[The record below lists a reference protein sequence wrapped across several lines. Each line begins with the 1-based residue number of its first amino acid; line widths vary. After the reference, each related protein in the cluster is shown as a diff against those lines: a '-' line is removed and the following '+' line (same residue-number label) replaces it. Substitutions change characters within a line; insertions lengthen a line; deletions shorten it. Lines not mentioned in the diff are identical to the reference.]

1 MIKTTLPRT
10 YRRHCLRRPE
20 ALPKVLLAA
29 NWNNLEDVVEIR
41 KYPYLFPF
49 HFISVLKFFFFLNFL
64 IKRLLKAWSDL
75 RPEVAL
81 ELLDANFA
89 EEHVRAYAVS
99 RLEMLTDDQVIDYL
113 VQLVQV
119 SVPFFS
125 SFSDVMSFRSS
136 STNPTMTTSWLG
148 SF

>member
-1 MIKTTLPRT
+1 MWWRFESIPI
-10 YRRHCLRRPE
+10 C
-20 ALPKVLLAA
+20 
-29 NWNNLEDVVEIR
+29 
-41 KYPYLFPF
+41 FPF
-49 HFISVLKFFFFLNFL
+49 ISSVYSNFFFFLNFL